1 MDKLFDDIEDAFAS
15 FGWENVLEIAFIT
28 LVVFW
33 LLRLV
38 RGTTAMT
45 VIHGISI
52 IAVVVVVLSRT
63 LDSVVLDWIV
73 NNAIAVI
80 VVFVLIVFQP
90 EFRRALERIGRAG
103 GVRAWAGIGRDPG
116 IEAVRAI
123 SHACAVLAE
132 RRSGALIVI
141 ERETGLQDV
150 VDTGIVLNAEVSVAL
165 IESIFYP
172 NAPFHDGAVV
182 VHENHLLAASCI
194 LPSSAERPA
203 GLEYLG
209 TRHRAATGMSEQTDA
224 IVVAISEETGAISIA
239 SDGRLVRVQ
248 DSEELEA
255 ALVRLVQG
263 SGRGGGGADRDGS
276 RTITV
281 AGS

>member
-1 MDKLFDDIEDAFAS
+1 MDKLFDDIEDAFSS
-15 FGWENVLEIAFIT
+15 FGWENALEIAFMT
-28 LVVFW
+28 LVIFW

-45 VIHGISI
+45 VIRGISI
-52 IAVVVVVLSRT
+52 VAMVVVALSRA

-80 VVFVLIVFQP
+80 VIFVLIVFQP
-90 EFRRALERIGRAG
+90 EFRRALERVGRAG

-123 SHACAVLAE
+123 SRASAALAE
-132 RRSGALIVI
+132 RHSGALIVI

-150 VDTGIVLNAEVSVAL
+150 VDTGILLDAEISVAL

-172 NAPFHDGAVV
+172 NSPFHDGAAVV
-182 VHENHLLAASCI
+182 QEDRVLAACCI
-194 LPSSAERPA
+194 LPRSAEHPA

-209 TRHRAATGMSEQTDA
+209 TRHRAAIGMSEQTDA
-224 IVVAISEETGAISIA
+224 IVVAISEETGGISLA
-239 SDGRLVRVQ
+239 SGGRLIRVP
-248 DSEELEA
+248 DGAVLEA
-255 ALVRLVQG
+255 NLIELMRG
-263 SGRGGGGADRDGS
+263 NGRGGNGRGRDGS

>member
-1 MDKLFDDIEDAFAS
+1 MDKLFDDIEDAFSS
-15 FGWENVLEIAFIT
+15 FGWENALEIAFIT
-28 LVVFW
+28 LVIFW

-45 VIHGISI
+45 VIRGISI
-52 IAVVVVVLSRT
+52 VAMVVVVLSRA

-80 VVFVLIVFQP
+80 VIFVLIVFQP
-90 EFRRALERIGRAG
+90 EFRRALERVGRAG

-123 SHACAVLAE
+123 SRASAALAE
-132 RRSGALIVI
+132 RHSGALIVI
-141 ERETGLQDV
+141 ERETGLRDV
-150 VDTGIVLNAEVSVAL
+150 VDTGILLDAEISVAL

-172 NAPFHDGAVV
+172 NSPFHDGAAVV
-182 VHENHLLAASCI
+182 QEDRVLAASCV
-194 LPSSAERPA
+194 LPSSAEHPA

-209 TRHRAATGMSEQTDA
+209 TRHRAAIGMSEQTDA
-224 IVVAISEETGAISIA
+224 IVVAISEETGGISLA
-239 SDGRLVRVQ
+239 SDGRLIRVP
-248 DSEELEA
+248 DGAVLEA
-255 ALVRLVQG
+255 NLIELMHG
-263 SGRGGGGADRDGS
+263 NGRGGNGRGRDGS